1 MDKRAIL
8 IVEDDPADL
17 DLALLALKKNN
28 IPNPV
33 VVAEDGA
40 EALDFLFGRGKYA
53 GRGRQIPALVLLDL
67 RLPVVGGLDV
77 LREMKSDS
85 LIELVPV
92 VVLTSSKERQDIVT
106 SYRLGANSYVQKPV
120 KFEEFVA
127 AVKELGKYWL
137 GLNEPAYAN
146 GAG

>member
-1 MDKRAIL
+1 MDKRPIL
-8 IVEDDPADL
+8 LVEDDPADL
-17 DLALLALKKNN
+17 DLALLALRKND

-40 EALDFLFGRGKYA
+40 EALDFLFGRGKHA
-53 GRGRQIPALVLLDL
+53 GKGRQLPALVLLDL
-67 RLPVVGGLDV
+67 KLPGVGGLDV
-77 LREMKSDS
+77 LREMKNDS

-92 VVLTSSKERQDIVT
+92 VVLTSSKERQDVLT

-127 AVKELGKYWL
+127 AVKQLGKYWL
-137 GLNEPAYAN
+137 GLNEPAYAD
-146 GAG
+146 GAS